1 MSSSSSPLP
10 LVAGYSS
17 RFRIV
22 EIGAIGAFVLLFL
35 ALAARAYAAHVSL
48 TAADFGVL
56 LLGGALL
63 ADFGSGLVHW
73 SADTWGNQH
82 WPIVGPTLIRS
93 FREHHLDPEAITRHG
108 FVEANGATA
117 LVLLPLM
124 LGVHAL
130 LPAHAAAWTR
140 LDFQGAIFGL
150 SLFAFTLM
158 TNQIHK
164 WAHLSEPPPL
174 VRQLQRARLILSVD
188 HHRGHHAAPHTGR
201 YCITTGWLNPVLDRF
216 DFFRISERAIQTVSG
231 LQPREDDLRLIALA
245 GDALNSERD
254 RMFRHSTGTDRT
266 ETSTSLTSL

>member
-1 MSSSSSPLP
+1 MSSSAPPL

-17 RFRIV
+17 RFRFV
-22 EIGAIGAFVLLFL
+22 EIGAIGAFTVLFL
-35 ALAARAYAAHVSL
+35 ALATRAFATGISITAVEAA
-48 TAADFGVL
+48 AI

-73 SADTWGNQH
+73 SADTWGNQS

-93 FREHHLDPEAITRHG
+93 FREHHLDPQAITRHD
-108 FVEANGATA
+108 FVETNGATA

-130 LPAHAAAWTR
+130 LPIRAAAWMR
-140 LDFQGAIFGL
+140 LDFEGAIFGV
-150 SLFAFTLM
+150 SLFGFTLM

-164 WAHLSEPPPL
+164 WAHLERPPL
-174 VRQLQRARLILSVD
+174 VARQLQRLRLILRVD

-201 YCITTGWLNPVLDRF
+201 YCITTGWLNPLLDRLR
-216 DFFRISERAIQTVSG
+216 FFRISEKAIQTVSR

-245 GDALNSERD
+245 RDAVDVASRKE
-254 RMFRHSTGTDRT
+254 
-266 ETSTSLTSL
+266 